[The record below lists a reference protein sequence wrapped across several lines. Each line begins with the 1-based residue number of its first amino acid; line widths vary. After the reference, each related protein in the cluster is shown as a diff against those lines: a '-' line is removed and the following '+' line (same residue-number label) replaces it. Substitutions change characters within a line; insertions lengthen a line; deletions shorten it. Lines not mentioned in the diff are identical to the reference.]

1 MQTLNRRTNLHPLI
15 PTILPVQLLATIVQL
30 SPSILLDWSSKI
42 SNNLG
47 SLVSNPTSLHKSTRS
62 RICFTTNR
70 TERYRPSVQ
79 LLNDWSHT
87 QSSIVA
93 TWWKMMILW
102 RITLWSQFFTQIVS
116 KVFYPKHF
124 LLSQWFSLDFS
135 VVFSY
140 CDCFITYKGT
150 HTLLFKEKI
159 EWANLGIIFSR
170 CIDTNDCL
178 YRYKALDQR
187 SNLKILT
194 FVSIQTRD
202 VSIQTSES
210 WNLDWYVSKHA
221 SMLRIIWSLLVFQN
235 IYTCIDTCKH
245 VSNHMEHSV
254 FV

>member
-30 SPSILLDWSSKI
+30 SPSILLNWSSKI

-102 RITLWSQFFTQIVS
+102 RIHFDPNFSPKL
-116 KVFYPKHF
+116 YPKCF
-124 LLSQWFSLDFS
+124 SQSTLAFSLVLTRFFS
-135 VVFSY
+135 VVLQTK
-140 CDCFITYKGT
+140 DHT
-150 HTLLFKEKI
+150 H
-159 EWANLGIIFSR
+159 
-170 CIDTNDCL
+170 C
-178 YRYKALDQR
+178 Y
-187 SNLKILT
+187 LK
-194 FVSIQTRD
+194 
-202 VSIQTSES
+202 
-210 WNLDWYVSKHA
+210 
-221 SMLRIIWSLLVFQN
+221 
-235 IYTCIDTCKH
+235 
-245 VSNHMEHSV
+245 
-254 FV
+254 